1 MDVLMILTGLLAATV
16 GAVALGNKTG
26 LPWPALLTLLTTA
39 VVFIP
44 GFTTFTVPSELILPI
59 FLPPL
64 LWALARRTSW
74 GVIREQWRTILLL
87 SVVLVVLTT
96 AGVGVAAYFWLP
108 GIGLAGAILI
118 GAAIAPPD
126 PVAVEAVA
134 EPAGIPHRITT
145 SLQTEGLFND
155 AASIVLFHLALFA
168 ITEGDDLSV
177 AGGVLNFVYSSVV
190 AAILGLV
197 VGWVAAWFMK
207 HIDDSTARNAL
218 TWVIPFGTYITAEFL
233 EASGVIAV
241 VIAAIELSSRAPLF
255 AEDRS
260 SGRNFWETAELLFT
274 GVAFGLIGMSV
285 RNAIDEVGADLWHSV
300 FVGVG
305 LSIVAIVIRGVWM
318 YIVCLINQKTGQ
330 RRSAPTRLQ
339 EVLLMTW
346 SGMRGLVT
354 LALILSIP
362 TGALAYHH
370 ELAVVA
376 LTVLLI
382 TMVIPG
388 LLLPWLMNQLS
399 LQTQSEA
406 AEDAMRAVISERSRQ
421 AAMRSLRGYADTLDP
436 DIAAAIDNW
445 FEETLGAGDLSAEN
459 RSVRMEKIKRARKEA
474 SKAREVALLASQQEL
489 IHMRNNREYNPVLVD
504 EILGEVD
511 RALLTVKDRQ

>member
-1 MDVLMILTGLLAATV
+1 MDVLMILTGLLFATV
-16 GAVALGNKTG
+16 FSVALGNRTG
-26 LPWPALLTLLTTA
+26 LPWPALLTLFTTV

-74 GVIREQWRTILLL
+74 GVIREQWRTIVLL
-87 SVVLVVLTT
+87 SVILVVLTT
-96 AGVGVAAYFWLP
+96 AGVGLAAWYWLP

-168 ITEGDDLSV
+168 ITEGNDLSV
-177 AGGVLNFVYSSVV
+177 ASGVMNFVYSSVV
-190 AAILGLV
+190 AAVLGLV
-197 VGWVAAWFMK
+197 IGLVAAWFMK
-207 HIDDSTARNAL
+207 HIDNSTARNAL
-218 TWVIPFGTYITAEFL
+218 TWVVPFGTYITAEYL

-241 VIAAIELSSRAPLF
+241 VVAAIELSSRAPLM

-260 SGRNFWETAELLFT
+260 SGQSFWETAELLFT

-285 RNAIDEVGADLWHSV
+285 RDAIDEVGSDLWHSV

-305 LSIVAIVIRGVWM
+305 LSLVAIVIRGVWM
-318 YIVCLINQKTGQ
+318 YIVCLINKKTNQ

-362 TGALAYHH
+362 TGTLAYHH
-370 ELAVVA
+370 ELAIIS
-376 LTVLLI
+376 LTVLLV

-399 LQTQSEA
+399 LRSQSEA
-406 AEDAMRAVISERSRQ
+406 AEDAMRAAVSERSRQ
-421 AAMRSLRGYADTLDP
+421 AAMKSLREYADNLDP
-436 DIAAAIDNW
+436 EIAVAVDNW
-445 FEETLGAGDLSAEN
+445 FEENLGAGDLSSDE
-459 RSVRMEKIKRARKEA
+459 RGVRMEKLKRARTEA
-474 SKAREVALLASQQEL
+474 SKAREVALLASQAEL
-489 IHMRNNREYNPVLVD
+489 LRMRKTREFNPVIVD

-511 RALLTVKDRQ
+511 RALLTVKDRK

>member
-1 MDVLMILTGLLAATV
+1 MDILMVLTGLLAATV
-16 GAVALGNKTG
+16 FSVALGNKTG

-44 GFTTFTVPSELILPI
+44 GFTTFSVPSELILPI

-74 GVIREQWRTILLL
+74 GVIREQWRLILLL
-87 SVVLVVLTT
+87 SVVLVVITT
-96 AGVGVAAYFWLP
+96 AGVGAAAYFWLP
-108 GIGLAGAILI
+108 GIGLAGAILL

-145 SLQTEGLFND
+145 SLQIEGLFND

-177 AGGVLNFVYSSVV
+177 SSGIINFVYSSVV
-190 AAILGLV
+190 AGILGLV
-197 VGWVAAWFMK
+197 IGHVSAWFMK

-218 TWVIPFGTYITAEFL
+218 TWVVPFGTYITAEYL

-241 VIAAIELSSRAPLF
+241 VIAAIELSSRAPLI
-255 AEDRS
+255 AQDRA
-260 SGRNFWETAELLFT
+260 SGQNFWDSAELLFT

-285 RNAIDEVGADLWHSV
+285 SDAIDEVGSDLWHSV

-305 LSIVAIVIRGVWM
+305 LSVVAIAIRGVWM
-318 YIVCLINQKTGQ
+318 YIVCLINRKTGQ

-362 TGALAYHH
+362 RDALAYHH
-370 ELAVVA
+370 ELAVIA

-382 TMVIPG
+382 TMVLPG
-388 LLLPWLMNQLS
+388 MLLPWLMNQLS
-399 LQTQSEA
+399 LRSQAES
-406 AEDAMRAVISERSRQ
+406 AEDAMRATISERSRQ
-421 AAMRSLRGYADTLDP
+421 AAMRSLRDYAETLDP
-436 DIAAAIDNW
+436 EIAVAVDSW
-445 FEETLGAGDLSAEN
+445 FEENLGAGDLSSDE
-459 RSVRMEKIKRARKEA
+459 RSVRMAKLKRARAEA

-489 IHMRNNREYNPVLVD
+489 LNMRKNREFNPALVD
-504 EILGEVD
+504 EVLAEVD
-511 RALLTVKDRQ
+511 RALLTVNDRK

>member
-474 SKAREVALLASQQEL
+474 SKAREVAILASQQEL

>member
-1 MDVLMILTGLLAATV
+1 MDILMVLTGLLAATV
-16 GAVALGNKTG
+16 FSVALGNKTG

-44 GFTTFTVPSELILPI
+44 GFTTFSVPSELILPI

-74 GVIREQWRTILLL
+74 GVIREQWRLILLL
-87 SVVLVVLTT
+87 SVVLVVITT
-96 AGVGVAAYFWLP
+96 AGVGAAAYFWLP
-108 GIGLAGAILI
+108 GIGLAGAILL

-145 SLQTEGLFND
+145 SLQIEGLFND

-177 AGGVLNFVYSSVV
+177 SSGVINFVYSSVV
-190 AAILGLV
+190 AGILGLV
-197 VGWVAAWFMK
+197 IGHVSAWFMK

-218 TWVIPFGTYITAEFL
+218 TWVVPFGTYITAEYL

-241 VIAAIELSSRAPLF
+241 VIAAIELSSRAPLI
-255 AEDRS
+255 AQDRA
-260 SGRNFWETAELLFT
+260 SGQNFWDSAELLFT

-285 RNAIDEVGADLWHSV
+285 SDAIDEVGSDLWHSV

-305 LSIVAIVIRGVWM
+305 LSVVAIAIRGVWM
-318 YIVCLINQKTGQ
+318 YIVCLINRKTGQ

-362 TGALAYHH
+362 RDALAYHH
-370 ELAVVA
+370 ELAVIA

-382 TMVIPG
+382 TMVLPG
-388 LLLPWLMNQLS
+388 MVLPWLMNKLS
-399 LQTQSEA
+399 LRSQAES
-406 AEDAMRAVISERSRQ
+406 AEDAMRATISERSRQ
-421 AAMRSLRGYADTLDP
+421 AAMRSLRDYAETLDP
-436 DIAAAIDNW
+436 EIAVAVDSW
-445 FEETLGAGDLSAEN
+445 FEENLGAGDLSSDE
-459 RSVRMEKIKRARKEA
+459 RSVRMAKLKRARAEA

-489 IHMRNNREYNPVLVD
+489 LNMRKNREFNPALVD
-504 EILGEVD
+504 EVLAEVD
-511 RALLTVKDRQ
+511 RALLTVNDRK

>member
-1 MDVLMILTGLLAATV
+1 MGATV
-16 GAVALGNKTG
+16 FSVALGNKTG
-26 LPWPALLTLLTTA
+26 LPWPALLTLFTT
-39 VVFIP
+39 VIVFIP
-44 GFTTFTVPSELILPI
+44 GFPTFTVPSELILPI

-96 AGVGVAAYFWLP
+96 AGVGIAALYWLP

-118 GAAIAPPD
+118 GSAIAPPD

-168 ITEGDDLSV
+168 ITEGNDLSV
-177 AGGVLNFVYSSVV
+177 ASGVLNFVYSSIV
-190 AAILGLV
+190 AAVLGLV
-197 VGWVAAWFMK
+197 IGRIAAWFMK

-218 TWVIPFGTYITAEFL
+218 TWVVPFGTYITAEYL

-241 VIAAIELSSRAPLF
+241 VIAAIELSSRAPLM

-260 SGRNFWETAELLFT
+260 SGQNFWDSAELLFT

-285 RNAIDEVGADLWHSV
+285 RDAIDEVGSDLWHSV

-305 LSIVAIVIRGVWM
+305 LSLVAIVIRGAWM
-318 YIVCLINQKTGQ
+318 YVVCLINQKTGQ

-362 TGALAYHH
+362 TGTLAYHH
-370 ELAVVA
+370 ELAIIA
-376 LTVLLI
+376 LTVLLV

-388 LLLPWLMNQLS
+388 MLLPWLMDKLS
-399 LQTQSEA
+399 LRTQSEA
-406 AEDAMRAVISERSRQ
+406 AEDAMRAAVSERSRQ
-421 AAMRSLRGYADTLDP
+421 TAMKRLRDYADNLDP
-436 DIAAAIDNW
+436 EVAVAVDNW
-445 FEETLGAGDLSAEN
+445 FEENLGAGDLSSEERGA
-459 RSVRMEKIKRARKEA
+459 RMKKLQRARAEA
-474 SKAREVALLASQQEL
+474 AKAREVALVASQEEL
-489 IHMRNNREYNPVLVD
+489 LRMRKTREFNPVIVD
-504 EILGEVD
+504 EILSEVD
-511 RALLTVKDRQ
+511 RALLTIQDRK

>member
-1 MDVLMILTGLLAATV
+1 MDILMVLTGLLAATV
-16 GAVALGNKTG
+16 FSVALGNKTG

-44 GFTTFTVPSELILPI
+44 GFTTFSVPSELILPI

-74 GVIREQWRTILLL
+74 GVIREQWRLILLL
-87 SVVLVVLTT
+87 SVVLVVITT
-96 AGVGVAAYFWLP
+96 AGVGAAAYFWLP
-108 GIGLAGAILI
+108 GIGLAGAILLC
-118 GAAIAPPD
+118 AAIAPPD

-145 SLQTEGLFND
+145 SLQIEGLFND

-177 AGGVLNFVYSSVV
+177 SSGVINFVYSSVV
-190 AAILGLV
+190 AGILGLV
-197 VGWVAAWFMK
+197 IGHVSAWFMK

-218 TWVIPFGTYITAEFL
+218 TWVVPFGTYITAEYL

-241 VIAAIELSSRAPLF
+241 VIAAIELSSRAPLI
-255 AEDRS
+255 AQDRA
-260 SGRNFWETAELLFT
+260 SGQNFWDSAELLFT

-285 RNAIDEVGADLWHSV
+285 SDAIDEVGSDLWHSV

-305 LSIVAIVIRGVWM
+305 LSVVAIAIRGVWM
-318 YIVCLINQKTGQ
+318 YIVCLINRKTGQ

-362 TGALAYHH
+362 RDALAYHH
-370 ELAVVA
+370 ELAVIA

-382 TMVIPG
+382 TMVLPG
-388 LLLPWLMNQLS
+388 MLLPWLMNQLS
-399 LQTQSEA
+399 LRSQAES
-406 AEDAMRAVISERSRQ
+406 AEDAMRATISERSRQ
-421 AAMRSLRGYADTLDP
+421 AAMRSLRDYAETLDP
-436 DIAAAIDNW
+436 EIAVAVDSW
-445 FEETLGAGDLSAEN
+445 FEENLGAGDLSSDE
-459 RSVRMEKIKRARKEA
+459 RSVRMAKLKRARAEA
-474 SKAREVALLASQQEL
+474 GKAREVALLASQQEL
-489 IHMRNNREYNPVLVD
+489 LNMRKNREFNPALVD
-504 EILGEVD
+504 EILAEVD
-511 RALLTVKDRQ
+511 RALLTVNDRK

>member
-1 MDVLMILTGLLAATV
+1 MDILMVLTGLLAATV
-16 GAVALGNKTG
+16 FAVALGNKTG

-44 GFTTFTVPSELILPI
+44 GFSTFTVPSELILPI

-87 SVVLVVLTT
+87 SVVLVVITT
-96 AGVGVAAYFWLP
+96 AGVGAAAYFWLP

-168 ITEGDDLSV
+168 VTEGNDLSV
-177 AGGVLNFVYSSVV
+177 ASGVLNFVYSSVV
-190 AAILGLV
+190 AAVLGLV
-197 VGWVAAWFMK
+197 IGRAAAWFMK

-218 TWVIPFGTYITAEFL
+218 TWVVPFGTYITAEYL

-241 VIAAIELSSRAPLF
+241 VIAAIELSSRAPLI
-255 AEDRS
+255 AQDRS
-260 SGRNFWETAELLFT
+260 SGQNFWDSAELLFT

-285 RNAIDEVGADLWHSV
+285 RDAIDEVGSDLWHSV

-305 LSIVAIVIRGVWM
+305 LSLVAIVIRGVWM
-318 YIVCLINQKTGQ
+318 YIVCLINRQTGQ
-330 RRSAPTRLQ
+330 RRSAPARLQ

-370 ELAVVA
+370 ELAVIA

-382 TMVIPG
+382 TMVVPG
-388 LLLPWLMNQLS
+388 MLLPWLMNQLS
-399 LQTQSEA
+399 LRSQAES
-406 AEDAMRAVISERSRQ
+406 AEDAMRAVVSERSRQ
-421 AAMRSLRGYADTLDP
+421 AAMRSLRNYADTLDP
-436 DIAAAIDNW
+436 EIAVAVDNW
-445 FEETLGAGDLSAEN
+445 FEENLGAGDLSSDE
-459 RSVRMEKIKRARKEA
+459 RSVRMEKIKRARTEA
-474 SKAREVALLASQQEL
+474 SKAREVALLASQEEL
-489 IHMRNNREYNPVLVD
+489 LHMRKNREFNPAIVD
-504 EILGEVD
+504 EILAEVD
-511 RALLTVKDRQ
+511 RALLTVNDRK

>member
-1 MDVLMILTGLLAATV
+1 MDILMVLTGLLAATV
-16 GAVALGNKTG
+16 FSVALGNKTG

-44 GFTTFTVPSELILPI
+44 GFTTFSVPSELILPI

-74 GVIREQWRTILLL
+74 GVIREQWRLILLL
-87 SVVLVVLTT
+87 SVVLVVITT
-96 AGVGVAAYFWLP
+96 AGVGAAAYFWLP
-108 GIGLAGAILI
+108 GIGLAGAILL

-145 SLQTEGLFND
+145 SLQIEGLFND

-177 AGGVLNFVYSSVV
+177 SSGVINFVYSSVV
-190 AAILGLV
+190 AGILGLV
-197 VGWVAAWFMK
+197 IGHVSAWFMK

-218 TWVIPFGTYITAEFL
+218 TWVVPFGTYITAEYL

-241 VIAAIELSSRAPLF
+241 VIAAIELSSRAPLI
-255 AEDRS
+255 AQDRA
-260 SGRNFWETAELLFT
+260 SGQNFWDSAELLFT

-285 RNAIDEVGADLWHSV
+285 SDAIDEVGSDLWHSV

-305 LSIVAIVIRGVWM
+305 LSVVAIAIRGVWM
-318 YIVCLINQKTGQ
+318 YIVCLINRKTGQ

-362 TGALAYHH
+362 RDALAYHH
-370 ELAVVA
+370 ELAVIA

-382 TMVIPG
+382 TMVLPG
-388 LLLPWLMNQLS
+388 MLLPWLMAQLS
-399 LQTQSEA
+399 LRSQAES
-406 AEDAMRAVISERSRQ
+406 AEDAMRATISERSRQ
-421 AAMRSLRGYADTLDP
+421 AAMRSLRDYAETLDP
-436 DIAAAIDNW
+436 EIAVAVDSW
-445 FEETLGAGDLSAEN
+445 FEENLGAGDLSSDE
-459 RSVRMEKIKRARKEA
+459 RSVRMAKLKRARAEA

-489 IHMRNNREYNPVLVD
+489 LNMRKNREFNPALVD
-504 EILGEVD
+504 EVLAEVD
-511 RALLTVKDRQ
+511 RALLTVNDRK

>member
-1 MDVLMILTGLLAATV
+1 M
-16 GAVALGNKTG
+16 
-26 LPWPALLTLLTTA
+26 

-74 GVIREQWRTILLL
+74 GVIREQWRTIVLL
-87 SVVLVVLTT
+87 SVVLVILTT
-96 AGVGVAAYFWLP
+96 AGVGLAAWYWLP

-168 ITEGDDLSV
+168 ITEGNDLSV
-177 AGGVLNFVYSSVV
+177 ASGVMNFVYSSVV
-190 AAILGLV
+190 AAVLGLV
-197 VGWVAAWFMK
+197 IGLVAAWFMK

-218 TWVIPFGTYITAEFL
+218 TWVVPFGTYITAEYL

-241 VIAAIELSSRAPLF
+241 VVAAIELSSRAPLM

-260 SGRNFWETAELLFT
+260 SGQNFWETAELLFT

-285 RNAIDEVGADLWHSV
+285 RDAIGEVGSDLWHSV

-305 LSIVAIVIRGVWM
+305 LSLVAIVIRGVWM
-318 YIVCLINQKTGQ
+318 YIVCLINKKTNQ

-362 TGALAYHH
+362 TGTLAYHH
-370 ELAVVA
+370 ELAIIA
-376 LTVLLI
+376 LTVLLV

-399 LQTQSEA
+399 LRSQSEA
-406 AEDAMRAVISERSRQ
+406 AEDAMRAAVSERSRQ
-421 AAMRSLRGYADTLDP
+421 AAMTSLRECADNLDP
-436 DIAAAIDNW
+436 EIAVAVDNW
-445 FEETLGAGDLSAEN
+445 FEENLGAG
-459 RSVRMEKIKRARKEA
+459 
-474 SKAREVALLASQQEL
+474 
-489 IHMRNNREYNPVLVD
+489 
-504 EILGEVD
+504 
-511 RALLTVKDRQ
+511 

>member
-1 MDVLMILTGLLAATV
+1 MDILMVLTGLLAATV
-16 GAVALGNKTG
+16 FSVALGNKTG

-44 GFTTFTVPSELILPI
+44 GFTTFSVPSELILPI

-74 GVIREQWRTILLL
+74 GVIREQWRLILLL
-87 SVVLVVLTT
+87 SVVLVVITT
-96 AGVGVAAYFWLP
+96 AGVGAAAYFWLP
-108 GIGLAGAILI
+108 GIGLAGAILL

-145 SLQTEGLFND
+145 SLQIEGLFND

-177 AGGVLNFVYSSVV
+177 SSGVINFVYSSVV
-190 AAILGLV
+190 AGILGLV
-197 VGWVAAWFMK
+197 IGHVSAWFMK

-218 TWVIPFGTYITAEFL
+218 TWVVPFGTYITAEYL

-241 VIAAIELSSRAPLF
+241 VIAAIELSSRAPLI
-255 AEDRS
+255 AQDRA
-260 SGRNFWETAELLFT
+260 SGQNFWDSAELLFT

-285 RNAIDEVGADLWHSV
+285 RDAIDEVGSDLWHSV

-305 LSIVAIVIRGVWM
+305 LSVVAIAIRGVWM
-318 YIVCLINQKTGQ
+318 YIVCLINRKTGQ

-362 TGALAYHH
+362 RDALAYHH
-370 ELAVVA
+370 ELAVIA

-382 TMVIPG
+382 TMVLPG
-388 LLLPWLMNQLS
+388 MLLPWLMNQLS
-399 LQTQSEA
+399 LRSQAES
-406 AEDAMRAVISERSRQ
+406 AEDAMRATISERSRQ
-421 AAMRSLRGYADTLDP
+421 AAMRSLRDYAETLDP
-436 DIAAAIDNW
+436 EIAVAVDSW
-445 FEETLGAGDLSAEN
+445 FEENLGAGDLSSDE
-459 RSVRMEKIKRARKEA
+459 RSVRMAKLKRARTEA
-474 SKAREVALLASQQEL
+474 GKAREVALLASQQEL
-489 IHMRNNREYNPVLVD
+489 LNMRKNREFNPALVD
-504 EILGEVD
+504 EVLAEVD
-511 RALLTVKDRQ
+511 RALLTVNDRK

>member
-1 MDVLMILTGLLAATV
+1 MDVLMILTGLLFATV
-16 GAVALGNKTG
+16 FSVGLGNRTG
-26 LPWPALLTLLTTA
+26 LPWPALLTLFTTV

-74 GVIREQWRTILLL
+74 GVIREQWRTIVLL
-87 SVVLVVLTT
+87 SVILVVLTT
-96 AGVGVAAYFWLP
+96 AGVGLAAWYWLP

-168 ITEGDDLSV
+168 ITEGNDLSV
-177 AGGVLNFVYSSVV
+177 ASGVMNFVYSSVV
-190 AAILGLV
+190 AAVLGL
-197 VGWVAAWFMK
+197 GIGLVAAWFMK
-207 HIDDSTARNAL
+207 HIDNSTARNAL
-218 TWVIPFGTYITAEFL
+218 TWVVPFGTYITAEYL

-241 VIAAIELSSRAPLF
+241 VVAAIELSSRAPLM

-260 SGRNFWETAELLFT
+260 SGQSFWETAELLFT

-285 RNAIDEVGADLWHSV
+285 REAIDEVGSDLWHSV

-305 LSIVAIVIRGVWM
+305 LSLVAIVIRGVWM
-318 YIVCLINQKTGQ
+318 YIVCLINKKTNQ

-362 TGALAYHH
+362 TGTLAYHH
-370 ELAVVA
+370 ELAIIA
-376 LTVLLI
+376 LTVLLV

-399 LQTQSEA
+399 LRSQSET
-406 AEDAMRAVISERSRQ
+406 AEDAMRAAVSERSRQ
-421 AAMRSLRGYADTLDP
+421 AAMKSLREYADNLDP
-436 DIAAAIDNW
+436 EIAVAVDNW
-445 FEETLGAGDLSAEN
+445 FEENLGAGDLSSDE
-459 RSVRMEKIKRARKEA
+459 RGVRMEKLKRARTEA
-474 SKAREVALLASQQEL
+474 SKAREVALLASQAEL
-489 IHMRNNREYNPVLVD
+489 LRMRKTREFNPVIVD

-511 RALLTVKDRQ
+511 RALLTVKDRK

>member
-1 MDVLMILTGLLAATV
+1 MDILMVLTGLLAATV
-16 GAVALGNKTG
+16 FSVALGNKTG

-44 GFTTFTVPSELILPI
+44 GFTTFSVPSELILPI

-74 GVIREQWRTILLL
+74 GVIREQWRLILLL
-87 SVVLVVLTT
+87 SVVLVVITT
-96 AGVGVAAYFWLP
+96 AGVGAAAYFWLP
-108 GIGLAGAILI
+108 GIGLAGAILL

-145 SLQTEGLFND
+145 SLQIEGLFND

-177 AGGVLNFVYSSVV
+177 SSGVINFVYSSVV
-190 AAILGLV
+190 AGVLGLV
-197 VGWVAAWFMK
+197 IGYVSAWFMK

-218 TWVIPFGTYITAEFL
+218 TWVVPFGTYITAEYL

-241 VIAAIELSSRAPLF
+241 VIAAIELSSRAPLI
-255 AEDRS
+255 AQDRA
-260 SGRNFWETAELLFT
+260 SGQNFWDSAELLFT

-285 RNAIDEVGADLWHSV
+285 SDAIDEVGSDLWHSV

-305 LSIVAIVIRGVWM
+305 LSVVAIAIRGVWM
-318 YIVCLINQKTGQ
+318 YIVCLINRKTGQ

-362 TGALAYHH
+362 RDALAYHH
-370 ELAVVA
+370 ELAVIA

-382 TMVIPG
+382 TMVLPG
-388 LLLPWLMNQLS
+388 MLLPWLMNQLS
-399 LQTQSEA
+399 LRSQAES
-406 AEDAMRAVISERSRQ
+406 AEDAMRATISERSRQ
-421 AAMRSLRGYADTLDP
+421 AAMRSLRDYAETLDP
-436 DIAAAIDNW
+436 EIAVAVDSW
-445 FEETLGAGDLSAEN
+445 FEENLGAGDLSSDE
-459 RSVRMEKIKRARKEA
+459 RSVRMKKLKRARTEA
-474 SKAREVALLASQQEL
+474 GKAREVALLASQQEL
-489 IHMRNNREYNPVLVD
+489 LNMRKNREFNPALVD
-504 EILGEVD
+504 EVLAEVD
-511 RALLTVKDRQ
+511 RALLTVNDRK

>member
-1 MDVLMILTGLLAATV
+1 MDILMVLTGLLAATV
-16 GAVALGNKTG
+16 FSVALGNKTG

-44 GFTTFTVPSELILPI
+44 GFTTFSVPSELILPI

-74 GVIREQWRTILLL
+74 GVIREQWRLILLL
-87 SVVLVVLTT
+87 SVVLVVITT
-96 AGVGVAAYFWLP
+96 AGVGAAAYFWLP
-108 GIGLAGAILI
+108 GIGLAGAILL

-145 SLQTEGLFND
+145 SLQIEGLFND

-177 AGGVLNFVYSSVV
+177 SSGVINFVYSSVV
-190 AAILGLV
+190 AGILGLV
-197 VGWVAAWFMK
+197 IGHVSAWFMK

-218 TWVIPFGTYITAEFL
+218 TWVVPFGTYITAEYL

-241 VIAAIELSSRAPLF
+241 VIAAIELSSRAPLI
-255 AEDRS
+255 AQDRA
-260 SGRNFWETAELLFT
+260 SGQNFWDSAELLFT

-285 RNAIDEVGADLWHSV
+285 SDAIDEVGSDLWHSV

-305 LSIVAIVIRGVWM
+305 LSVVAIAIRGVWM
-318 YIVCLINQKTGQ
+318 YIVCLINRKTGQ

-362 TGALAYHH
+362 RDALAYHH
-370 ELAVVA
+370 ELAVIA

-382 TMVIPG
+382 TMVLPG
-388 LLLPWLMNQLS
+388 MLLPWLMNQLS
-399 LQTQSEA
+399 LRSQAES
-406 AEDAMRAVISERSRQ
+406 AEDAMRATISERSRQ
-421 AAMRSLRGYADTLDP
+421 AAMRSLRDYAETLDP
-436 DIAAAIDNW
+436 EIAVAVDSW
-445 FEETLGAGDLSAEN
+445 FEENLGAGDLSSDE
-459 RSVRMEKIKRARKEA
+459 RSVRMAKLKRARAEA

-489 IHMRNNREYNPVLVD
+489 LNMRKNREFNPALVD
-504 EILGEVD
+504 EVLAEVD
-511 RALLTVKDRQ
+511 RALLTVNDRK

>member
-1 MDVLMILTGLLAATV
+1 MDILMVLTGLLAATV
-16 GAVALGNKTG
+16 FAVALGNKTG

-44 GFTTFTVPSELILPI
+44 GFSTFTVPSELILPI

-87 SVVLVVLTT
+87 SVVLVVITT
-96 AGVGVAAYFWLP
+96 AGVGAAAYFWLP

-168 ITEGDDLSV
+168 VTEGNDLSV
-177 AGGVLNFVYSSVV
+177 ASGVLNFVYSSVV
-190 AAILGLV
+190 AAVLGLV
-197 VGWVAAWFMK
+197 IGRAAAWFMK

-218 TWVIPFGTYITAEFL
+218 TWVVPFGTYITAEYL
-233 EASGVIAV
+233 GASGVIAV
-241 VIAAIELSSRAPLF
+241 VIAAIELSSRAPLI
-255 AEDRS
+255 AQDRS
-260 SGRNFWETAELLFT
+260 SGQNFWDSAELLFT

-285 RNAIDEVGADLWHSV
+285 RDAIDEVGSDLWHSV

-305 LSIVAIVIRGVWM
+305 LSLVAIVIRGVWM
-318 YIVCLINQKTGQ
+318 YIVCLINRQTGQ

-370 ELAVVA
+370 ELAVIA

-382 TMVIPG
+382 TMVVPG
-388 LLLPWLMNQLS
+388 MLLPWLMNQLS
-399 LQTQSEA
+399 LRSQAES
-406 AEDAMRAVISERSRQ
+406 AEDAMRAVVSERSRQ
-421 AAMRSLRGYADTLDP
+421 AAMRSLRNYADTLDP
-436 DIAAAIDNW
+436 EIAVAVDNW
-445 FEETLGAGDLSAEN
+445 FEENLGAGDLSSDA
-459 RSVRMEKIKRARKEA
+459 RSVRMEKIKRARTEA
-474 SKAREVALLASQQEL
+474 SKAREVALLASQEEL
-489 IHMRNNREYNPVLVD
+489 LHMRKNREFNPAIVD
-504 EILGEVD
+504 EILAEVD
-511 RALLTVKDRQ
+511 RALLTVNDRK

>member
-1 MDVLMILTGLLAATV
+1 MDILMVLTGLLAATV
-16 GAVALGNKTG
+16 FSVALGNKTG

-44 GFTTFTVPSELILPI
+44 GFTTFSVPSELILPI

-74 GVIREQWRTILLL
+74 GVIREQWRLILLL
-87 SVVLVVLTT
+87 SVVLVVITT
-96 AGVGVAAYFWLP
+96 AGVGAAAYFWLP
-108 GIGLAGAILI
+108 GIGLAGAILL

-145 SLQTEGLFND
+145 SLQIEGLFND

-177 AGGVLNFVYSSVV
+177 SSGVINFVYSSVV
-190 AAILGLV
+190 AGILGLV
-197 VGWVAAWFMK
+197 IGHVSAWFMK

-218 TWVIPFGTYITAEFL
+218 TWVVPFGTYITAEYL

-241 VIAAIELSSRAPLF
+241 VIAAIELSSRAPLI
-255 AEDRS
+255 AQDRA
-260 SGRNFWETAELLFT
+260 SGQNFWDSAELLFT

-285 RNAIDEVGADLWHSV
+285 SDAIDEVGSDLWHSV

-305 LSIVAIVIRGVWM
+305 LSVVAIAIRGVWM
-318 YIVCLINQKTGQ
+318 YIVCLINRKTGQ
-330 RRSAPTRLQ
+330 RRSAPIRLQ

-362 TGALAYHH
+362 RDALAYHH
-370 ELAVVA
+370 ELAVIA

-382 TMVIPG
+382 TMVLPG
-388 LLLPWLMNQLS
+388 MLLPWLMNQLS
-399 LQTQSEA
+399 LRSQAES
-406 AEDAMRAVISERSRQ
+406 AEDAMRATISERSRQ
-421 AAMRSLRGYADTLDP
+421 AAMRSLRDYAETLDP
-436 DIAAAIDNW
+436 EIAVAVDSW
-445 FEETLGAGDLSAEN
+445 FEENLGAGDLSSDE
-459 RSVRMEKIKRARKEA
+459 RSVRMAKLKRARAEA

-489 IHMRNNREYNPVLVD
+489 LNMRKNREFNPALVD
-504 EILGEVD
+504 EVLAEVD
-511 RALLTVKDRQ
+511 RALLTVNDRK

>member
-108 GIGLAGAILI
+108 DIGLAGAILI

-177 AGGVLNFVYSSVV
+177 AGGVLNFVYSSIV

-260 SGRNFWETAELLFT
+260 SGQNFWETAELLFT

-305 LSIVAIVIRGVWM
+305 LSIVAIVIRGAWM

-399 LQTQSEA
+399 LRTQSEA

-445 FEETLGAGDLSAEN
+445 FEEALGAGDLSSEN

>member
-1 MDVLMILTGLLAATV
+1 MDVLMILTGLLFATV
-16 GAVALGNKTG
+16 FSVALGNRTG
-26 LPWPALLTLLTTA
+26 LPWPALLTLFTTV

-74 GVIREQWRTILLL
+74 GVIREQWRTIVLL
-87 SVVLVVLTT
+87 SVILVVLTT
-96 AGVGVAAYFWLP
+96 AGVGLAAWYWLP

-168 ITEGDDLSV
+168 ITEGNDLSV
-177 AGGVLNFVYSSVV
+177 ASGVMNFVYSSVV
-190 AAILGLV
+190 AAVLGLV
-197 VGWVAAWFMK
+197 IGLVAAWFMK

-218 TWVIPFGTYITAEFL
+218 TWVVPFGTYITAEYL

-241 VIAAIELSSRAPLF
+241 VVAAIELSSRAPLM

-260 SGRNFWETAELLFT
+260 SGQNFWETAELLFT

-285 RNAIDEVGADLWHSV
+285 REAIDEVGSDLWHSV

-305 LSIVAIVIRGVWM
+305 LSLVAIVIRGVWM
-318 YIVCLINQKTGQ
+318 YIVCLVNKKTNQ
-330 RRSAPTRLQ
+330 RRVAPTRLQ

-362 TGALAYHH
+362 TGTLAYHH
-370 ELAVVA
+370 ELAIIA
-376 LTVLLI
+376 LTVLLV

-399 LQTQSEA
+399 LRSQSEA
-406 AEDAMRAVISERSRQ
+406 AEDAMRAAVSERSRQ
-421 AAMRSLRGYADTLDP
+421 AAMKSLREYADNLDP
-436 DIAAAIDNW
+436 EIAVAVDKW
-445 FEETLGAGDLSAEN
+445 FEENLGAGDLSSDG
-459 RSVRMEKIKRARKEA
+459 RGVRMEKLKRARTEA
-474 SKAREVALLASQQEL
+474 SKAREVALAASQAEL
-489 IHMRNNREYNPVLVD
+489 LRMRKTREFNPVIVD

-511 RALLTVKDRQ
+511 RALLTVKDRR